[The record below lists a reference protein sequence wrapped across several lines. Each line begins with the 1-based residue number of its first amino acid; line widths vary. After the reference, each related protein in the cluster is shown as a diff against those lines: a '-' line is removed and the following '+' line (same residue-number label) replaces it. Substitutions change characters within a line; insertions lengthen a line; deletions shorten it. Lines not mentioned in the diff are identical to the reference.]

1 MHAMEVQNILYACL
15 NKMMLSALLMY
26 FVLFFSIDY
35 RMMVLL
41 PLVAVKLNTLTIK
54 VRLEP

>member
-1 MHAMEVQNILYACL
+1 
-15 NKMMLSALLMY
+15 MMLSALLMY